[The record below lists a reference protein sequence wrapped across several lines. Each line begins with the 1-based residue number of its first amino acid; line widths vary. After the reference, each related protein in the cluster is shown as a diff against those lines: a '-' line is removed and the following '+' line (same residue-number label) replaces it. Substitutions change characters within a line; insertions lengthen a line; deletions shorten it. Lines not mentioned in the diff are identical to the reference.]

1 MDDYYFLAFVFLA
14 GAAVGIVLL
23 SLIEWVV
30 DNYRP
35 KKKTDNKVKT
45 VQPQVEVYGKNYKKI
60 NNASKFDRVG

>member
-14 GAAVGIVLL
+14 GAAVGIIGL
-23 SLIEWVV
+23 SLIEWVT
-30 DNYRP
+30 DNYSP
-35 KKKTDNKVKT
+35 KKKVSNKVKA